1 MKTTITTNVSIV
13 TQKQEREGDVTG
25 LPVLTIS
32 EKHVFDTDQQ
42 ANIYKEQLQ
51 IWLNELPA
59 PNGDMHPFPRRKVAP
74 TEAELFRLIDEIHG
88 PDDLWV
94 GYEPPVGIAVI
105 DVPSFMQGLDD
116 NPHGYWE
123 VGDY

>member
-32 EKHVFDTDQQ
+32 EKHIFDTDQQ
-42 ANIYKEQLQ
+42 ADVYREYLQ
-51 IWLNELPA
+51 IWLNELPS

-74 TEAELFRLIDEIHG
+74 TEAELFRIVDRFYDRI
-88 PDDLWV
+88 DLW
-94 GYEPPVGIAVI
+94 GEDETTEGL
-105 DVPSFMQGLDD
+105 DVPSFLQ
-116 NPHGYWE
+116 
-123 VGDY
+123 